1 MVIKLDCWNKF
12 MTAKAFHL
20 NSWIYHFLKSVEEL
34 HFFKLYCNQVIERFF
49 LNQVFLALCF
59 FLLCIILKWSSKIA
73 TFLLQILWLY
83 ILKLIYVLVHAL
95 IFFIVILFRIKII
108 ILKIWLLLIFFS
120 LIIKLVLILEFLIT
134 VS

>member
-12 MTAKAFHL
+12 MAAKAFHL
-20 NSWIYHFLKSVEEL
+20 HSWIYHFLKSVEEL
-34 HFFKLYCNQVIERFF
+34 HFFKLYSNQVIERFF